1 MIKYWITIFIF
12 LMIILTTVISLA
24 IVQTVLSDVKIERF
38 IDEKS

>member
-24 IVQTVLSDVKIERF
+24 IVQTVLSDVEIERL